1 MKGVIEL
8 QIWQLAAA
16 YIFILI
22 LIGLVKLKGIP
33 REKQIAL
40 ATFRMTIQLVLVAY
54 VLTYVFEN
62 SNPFYTIALITSI
75 TTFAIFNIYKR
86 VNIPM
91 SKELKRVNIPM
102 SKELKRVAALS
113 MVAGSIG
120 PLLLFIFVIIGH
132 DPWYAPQY
140 IVPITG
146 MLVGNAMTGVSL
158 GANTFLNNMKSQ
170 RGQIEGA
177 LMLGATPK
185 EATAPLIRDAFDSA
199 ILPTINSMVGMGII
213 SLPGMMT
220 GQILSG
226 VSPFTAIQYQIAI
239 ILGISGSTAFAVII
253 FLQLG
258 YKTFFNKR
266 CQLKEIDYGGR

>member
-1 MKGVIEL
+1 
-8 QIWQLAAA
+8 
-16 YIFILI
+16 
-22 LIGLVKLKGIP
+22 
-33 REKQIAL
+33 
-40 ATFRMTIQLVLVAY
+40 MTIQLVLVAY

-75 TTFAIFNIYKR
+75 TTFAIFNIY
-86 VNIPM
+86 
-91 SKELKRVNIPM
+91 KRVNIPM

-185 EATAPLIRDAFDSA
+185 EAAAPLIRDAFDSA

-213 SLPGMMT
+213 STRHDDWSNIIRCITIHSHSISNRHHTRYFWKYCLCCHY
-220 GQILSG
+220 L
-226 VSPFTAIQYQIAI
+226 FTAWI
-239 ILGISGSTAFAVII
+239 
-253 FLQLG
+253 
-258 YKTFFNKR
+258 
-266 CQLKEIDYGGR
+266 

>member
-1 MKGVIEL
+1 
-8 QIWQLAAA
+8 
-16 YIFILI
+16 
-22 LIGLVKLKGIP
+22 
-33 REKQIAL
+33 
-40 ATFRMTIQLVLVAY
+40 
-54 VLTYVFEN
+54 
-62 SNPFYTIALITSI
+62 
-75 TTFAIFNIYKR
+75 
-86 VNIPM
+86 
-91 SKELKRVNIPM
+91 M

-185 EATAPLIRDAFDSA
+185 EAAARSYATLLTRLFYQRS
-199 ILPTINSMVGMGII
+199 ILWSEWE
-213 SLPGMMT
+213 L
-220 GQILSG
+220 
-226 VSPFTAIQYQIAI
+226 
-239 ILGISGSTAFAVII
+239 
-253 FLQLG
+253 
-258 YKTFFNKR
+258 
-266 CQLKEIDYGGR
+266 

>member
-1 MKGVIEL
+1 
-8 QIWQLAAA
+8 
-16 YIFILI
+16 
-22 LIGLVKLKGIP
+22 
-33 REKQIAL
+33 
-40 ATFRMTIQLVLVAY
+40 
-54 VLTYVFEN
+54 
-62 SNPFYTIALITSI
+62 
-75 TTFAIFNIYKR
+75 
-86 VNIPM
+86 
-91 SKELKRVNIPM
+91 M

-213 SLPGMMT
+213 STRHDDRTNLIWCIT
-220 GQILSG
+220 IYSH
-226 VSPFTAIQYQIAI
+226 S
-239 ILGISGSTAFAVII
+239 ISNRNYTWYFRKYRFCCYYLLATWI
-253 FLQLG
+253 
-258 YKTFFNKR
+258 
-266 CQLKEIDYGGR
+266 

>member
-1 MKGVIEL
+1 
-8 QIWQLAAA
+8 
-16 YIFILI
+16 
-22 LIGLVKLKGIP
+22 
-33 REKQIAL
+33 
-40 ATFRMTIQLVLVAY
+40 
-54 VLTYVFEN
+54 
-62 SNPFYTIALITSI
+62 
-75 TTFAIFNIYKR
+75 
-86 VNIPM
+86 
-91 SKELKRVNIPM
+91 M

-185 EATAPLIRDAFDSA
+185 EAAASLIRDAFDSA

-220 GQILSG
+220 GQILS
-226 VSPFTAIQYQIAI
+226 VYHHSQPFNIKSPSYSVFLEVLPLLSLSFTAWI
-239 ILGISGSTAFAVII
+239 
-253 FLQLG
+253 
-258 YKTFFNKR
+258 
-266 CQLKEIDYGGR
+266 